1 MTTGTGID
9 RASLRP
15 APNTTVR
22 DFVPH
27 GSVLPHVDLAICH
40 AGHGTVMA
48 ALAHGVPLLC
58 LPMGRDQP
66 MVAQRVEAFGAG
78 RTLAPESDA
87 ATIRRVVAEAL
98 VDAAVRDGAREIA
111 SLIARRDGAAI
122 AAEHLLAMLQSART
136 PRSFAHR

>member
-58 LPMGRDQP
+58 LPMG
-66 MVAQRVEAFGAG
+66 AG

-87 ATIRRVVAEAL
+87 AAIRRVVAEAL